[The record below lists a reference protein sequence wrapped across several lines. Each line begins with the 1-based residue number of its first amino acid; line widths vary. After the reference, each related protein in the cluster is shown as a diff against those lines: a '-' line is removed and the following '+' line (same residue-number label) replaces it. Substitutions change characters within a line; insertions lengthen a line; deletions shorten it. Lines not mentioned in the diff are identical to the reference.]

1 VLSALAKAFA
11 DLGDARVR
19 SVLWAS
25 ILLTLLVFVAI
36 GFGAYSLL
44 TGTVMFERAWAE
56 AIADVAA
63 GLAVLLV
70 SFLLFTSVLFA
81 IAGIL
86 TDKVA
91 ARVEQLHYPGL
102 PPARAQSIGEIIGNT
117 LQLLGAGLLLNL
129 IALPLYFV
137 PGLNAITFYTVNGLL
152 LGREFFETAALRRLT
167 PFQAKQTR
175 RANRLRILAAG
186 IVIAFIATVPVLN
199 LTLPVLAT
207 AFMVHVFHGLK
218 ISSSDRNSA

>member
-1 VLSALAKAFA
+1 MLSALAKAFA
-11 DLGDARVR
+11 DLGDAKVR

-25 ILLTLLVFVAI
+25 ILLTLLVFIII
-36 GFGAYSLL
+36 GTGAYSLL
-44 TGTVMFERAWAE
+44 TGTAMFERAWLE
-56 AIADVAA
+56 AAADIAA
-63 GLAVLLV
+63 GLAVLLI

-81 IAGIL
+81 IAGVL

-91 ARVEQLHYPGL
+91 ARVELLHYPGL

-129 IALPLYFV
+129 LALPLYFI
-137 PGLNAITFYTVNGLL
+137 PGVNALAFYAVNGLL

-167 PFQAKQTR
+167 PTQAKQTR
-175 RANRLRILAAG
+175 RANRFRIFAAG
-186 IVIAFIATVPVLN
+186 VIIAFIATVPILN

-207 AFMVHVFHGLK
+207 AFMVHVSRGLK
-218 ISSSDRNSA
+218 FSSPV